1 MKKSFTMIELI
12 FVIVVL
18 AIVAGGTFEF
28 ILRIYQSYAKARTV
42 DTLQTELD
50 LALTQISN
58 RLAYRIK
65 DSMIYGGGGVAR
77 PLTPIDGVKSNILE
91 WISYDREGLMGMWN
105 GSAVVPGWS
114 GFSDRNLMVDIDGAS
129 PRYEIKS
136 LGSNLNYANQI
147 ITELSRVDATTSRVD
162 LTNNR
167 VALIIPG
174 DSSDMEYGW
183 YGQSGNN
190 AFIVNCADGV
200 CNNGEDDLRYS
211 TSDPEYSTSDPNIH
225 FDFADRNDTDRYYL
239 AWSAY
244 ALVRESDRNL
254 TLYYNYQPWS
264 NSSPNEYKQ
273 ALGSPLLRNVTKFEF
288 KQQGNTIWIKICV
301 DSENEDTLSLEDDSE
316 YGFCKERVV
325 Y

>member
-28 ILRIYQSYAKARTV
+28 ILRIYQSYARVRTV

-65 DSMIYGGGGVAR
+65 DSLIYGGFPVRELTSDIGVQQ
-77 PLTPIDGVKSNILE
+77 DILE

-105 GSAVVPGWS
+105 GSDAVVPGWS

-129 PRYEIKS
+129 RLYQIRS
-136 LGSNLNYANQI
+136 LGSNLNYANEI
-147 ITELSRVDATTSRVD
+147 IKSLSYGDVD

-174 DSSDMEYGW
+174 NDTDIKYGW
-183 YGQSGNN
+183 YGEAGNN
-190 AFIVNCADGV
+190 AFIVNCSSASSGS
-200 CNNGEDDLRYS
+200 CTNLNDDTFTYS
-211 TSDPEYSTSDPNIH
+211 SDDPEYNTDSDIN

-244 ALVRESDRNL
+244 ALVRNSDRNL

-264 NSSPNEYKQ
+264 DTGANQYDNGAKSTI
-273 ALGSPLLRNVTKFEF
+273 LLQNVTRFNF
-288 KQQGNTIWIKICV
+288 KQQGNTIWIKICM
-301 DSENEDTLSLEDDSE
+301 DSKNEDKLSLKDDSD
-316 YGFCKERVV
+316 YGFCKERVI